1 MPVSCKC
8 LFVESVTHSAVRH
21 ARGLVRATGKLS
33 MRNVFKL
40 SLLAAALS
48 GSGCSYVQKPV
59 EVGTLEP
66 QSQYDDK
73 MQDALGNQKITEAQ
87 MLYQRRLN
95 GFQKDI
101 DDIEYKRKNLD
112 AALNARA
119 YESGLA
125 EAPASDSEAG
135 RISEYQSAA
144 RASQAR
150 VAEEASKLTLQQSL
164 IENRRD
170 KDLLEAE
177 RKAAKEIGEV
187 EIQAAKDL
195 AAAEDRINQD
205 IEGRR
210 SIDSAVRMK
219 ENQRFDE
226 QRFTLALANA
236 ESERQA
242 NQKLVD
248 ETALLS
254 RLKTESEARVAG
266 QELRVVELRR
276 QIAEI
281 EAQIVQI
288 RSQDAVALASQQT
301 KVNGAQAE
309 AVRLADISAK
319 LKSAVSSA
327 SGIAG
332 PQNSEYVQAKELE
345 LSRAR
350 GQLEITKSQRIAQIN
365 SILAQEKNSIV
376 ARARTEIASST
387 ASTEMSKA
395 GITAPV
401 LTGRAVYSGEN
412 AAKAAVATPP
422 AGPSKVLTPALPR
435 VTKSSPVLVINRFEP
450 KVDEAKSAVTNESIG
465 GSIIAGGSGLTPPG
479 PPVASAPLVIAPKS
493 RSVYEV
499 FYVYKDEGS
508 WKKFQEFL
516 RAYGINDFIAE
527 HSNKSGE
534 FFIYC
539 GRYYDDEQAASRVT
553 YLNKTTATKNVQV
566 KQSQVPL

>member
-8 LFVESVTHSAVRH
+8 QFVESITHSAVRH
-21 ARGLVRATGKLS
+21 TPGLVTATGKLS

-40 SLLAAALS
+40 TLLAAALAA
-48 GSGCSYVQKPV
+48 SGCSFVQKPV
-59 EVGTLEP
+59 EIGMLEP

-73 MQDALGNQKITEAQ
+73 MQDALGNQKFSEAQ

-101 DDIEYKRKNLD
+101 DDTESKLKSLD

-125 EAPASDSEAG
+125 EAPPSDSEAG
-135 RISEYQSAA
+135 RISEFQSAA
-144 RASQAR
+144 RASQSR

-177 RKAAKEIGEV
+177 RKAAKEIGEI

-210 SIDSAVRMK
+210 SIDSAVRLK

-242 NQKLVD
+242 NQKFVD

-254 RLKTESEARVAG
+254 RLKTEAEARVAG

-281 EAQIVQI
+281 EAQIVQT
-288 RSQDAVALASQQT
+288 RSQDAVAVAAQQA

-309 AVRLADISAK
+309 AARLADISSK
-319 LKSAVSSA
+319 LKSSVSSG

-365 SILAQEKNSIV
+365 SLLAQEKNSIV

-387 ASTEMSKA
+387 ANTEMSKA
-395 GITAPV
+395 SITAPV

-412 AAKAAVATPP
+412 VAKPAVATSSPGPTKPLPP
-422 AGPSKVLTPALPR
+422 VQPR
-435 VTKSSPVLVINRFEP
+435 VTKASPVLVINRFEP

-539 GRYYDDEQAASRVT
+539 GRYYDDEQAASRVA

>member
-1 MPVSCKC
+1 MPAFCKC
-8 LFVESVTHSAVRH
+8 QFVGSITYSAVRH
-21 ARGLVRATGKLS
+21 TRGLVTATGKLS

-40 SLLAAALS
+40 TLLAAALS
-48 GSGCSYVQKPV
+48 ASGCSFVQKPA
-59 EVGTLEP
+59 EVGLLEP

-73 MQDALGNQKITEAQ
+73 MQDALGNQKFSEAQ
-87 MLYQRRLN
+87 ILYQRRLN
-95 GFQKDI
+95 GFQKEI
-101 DDIEYKRKNLD
+101 DEIDSKRKNLD

-125 EAPASDSEAG
+125 EAPPSNSEAG

-144 RASQAR
+144 RASQSR

-177 RKAAKEIGEV
+177 RRAAKEIGEV

-210 SIDSAVRMK
+210 SIDNAARLK
-219 ENQRFDE
+219 ESQRFDE

-242 NQKLVD
+242 NQKLMD

-254 RLKTESEARVAG
+254 RLKTEAEARVTA
-266 QELRVVELRR
+266 QDLRVVELKR

-281 EAQIVQI
+281 EAQIVQT
-288 RSQDAVALASQQT
+288 RSQDAVAVAAQQS

-309 AVRLADISAK
+309 AARLADISLK
-319 LKSAVSSA
+319 LKSTVSPG
-327 SGIAG
+327 SGVAG
-332 PQNSEYVQAKELE
+332 PHNSEYVQTKELE

-350 GQLEITKSQRIAQIN
+350 SQLEITKSQRIAQIN
-365 SILAQEKNSIV
+365 SNLSQEKNSIV
-376 ARARTEIASST
+376 ARARTEIATST
-387 ASTEMSKA
+387 ANTEMSKA
-395 GITAPV
+395 SITAPV
-401 LTGRAVYSGEN
+401 LTGRAVYTGEN
-412 AAKAAVATPP
+412 VKKHAVPTPP
-422 AGPSKVLTPALPR
+422 AEAAKPLPSAPPR
-435 VTKSSPVLVINRFEP
+435 VTKASPVLVINRFEP

-465 GSIIAGGSGLTPPG
+465 GSIIAGGSGVTPPG

-516 RAYGINDFIAE
+516 RAYGISDFIAE
-527 HSNKSGE
+527 HSNKTGE

-539 GRYYDDEQAASRVT
+539 GRYYDEEQAASRVT
-553 YLNKTTATKNVQV
+553 YLNNTTASKNVQV